1 MKEKIQME
9 IRNINAA
16 GIDVGSK
23 CHYVAVCQNLDDF
36 KDFGVYHSDHE
47 AIVLFLRERN
57 IKTIAMESTGSYW
70 QSLYLV
76 LVENGFE
83 VLLVP
88 GAKLKVLGRP
98 M

>member
-9 IRNINAA
+9 IRNINAT

-23 CHYVAVCQNLDDF
+23 RHYVAVGQNLDDI

-47 AIVLFLRERN
+47 AIVSFLRERN

-70 QSLYLV
+70 QSFSR
-76 LVENGFE
+76 EWI
-83 VLLVP
+83 
-88 GAKLKVLGRP
+88 
-98 M
+98 